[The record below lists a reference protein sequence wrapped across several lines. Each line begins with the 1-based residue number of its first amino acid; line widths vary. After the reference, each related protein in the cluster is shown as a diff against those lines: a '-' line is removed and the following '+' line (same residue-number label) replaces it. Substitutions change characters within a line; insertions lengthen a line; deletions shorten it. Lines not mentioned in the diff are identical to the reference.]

1 MKNLNWRRILTIHM
15 ISEQELERMST
26 EQADKVLQ
34 DFVRMVETL
43 PTDEEI
49 KECITEVE
57 SIRPVLH

>member
-1 MKNLNWRRILTIHM
+1 MLPAKA
-15 ISEQELERMST
+15 LERMST

-49 KECITEVE
+49 KEYITEVE